1 MDPNEFS
8 DYINDFRVGEDAIFP
23 NSDQFASLPNGF
35 NFNVPSPDLS
45 FMDVPFVLPNSE
57 PASLPASVSVSPDD
71 VLFSST
77 TGWSPEGDSSSPNDD
92 SEASDPV
99 LKYISQILM
108 EENMQDKPWED
119 PLALR
124 DTEQSLYQV
133 LGEQHPPPINQP
145 HPFVESPDTII
156 SGSSNDYV
164 SNNHSNTS
172 PSTSASTGTDNP
184 WVSDV
189 EDHSHPQ
196 LQVPPPSDHQF
207 QSNSNQPTSKPF
219 VNSTNTLGNGF
230 MGSAATEYIVQNMFT
245 DTESVLQ
252 FHRGFEEASKFLP
265 SSNQLIIDVKSNTF
279 APNQKEGKNEKQ
291 QSPDGSRGRK
301 NHEREDGDL
310 EEGRSTKQS
319 AVYVEEDEL
328 SELFDKVL
336 LYNCKPD
343 NGEAAKH
350 EESGALQK
358 NGQPKE
364 SSGGKSRSKRRD
376 KKKETID
383 LRNLLVL
390 CAQAVSSFDRRTA
403 GELLKQ
409 IREHS
414 SPFGDGSQRL
424 AHYFANGLEARLDGS
439 GTGIPN
445 FFYSLTSKKTT
456 AADVLKA
463 HKVSFTASPFKK
475 LSYVFANKMICK
487 MAEKATALHI
497 VDFGILFGFQWPLLI
512 QLLSMRA
519 GGPPKLR
526 ITGIELPQR
535 GLRPAERIEETGR
548 RLKRYCE
555 RFNVPFEY
563 NSMAVQNWET
573 LRLEDLKIDRNEM
586 LAVNNHGRFE
596 SLLDETTE
604 VDCPRNDVLKLIR
617 RMNPDIFVHFG
628 VSGSY
633 NAPFFVTR
641 FREALFH
648 FSAMYDIF
656 DTTLPHEEPT
666 RLMIESEFHGR
677 EVMNV
682 VACEGSER
690 VQRPET
696 YKQWQVRNI
705 RAGFKPLPV
714 DQELMQ
720 KLRHKLMAH
729 YHNDFVIDE
738 DGHWMLQ
745 GWKGR
750 ILYASSCWVPAAE
763 PNHHAKNR
771 NS

>member
-1 MDPNEFS
+1 MDRNEFS
-8 DYINDFRVGEDAIFP
+8 DYINDFGVGEDAVFP
-23 NSDQFASLPNGF
+23 NSDQFTTLTNGF

-57 PASLPASVSVSPDD
+57 PASFPSSSSVSPVD

-77 TGWSPEGDSSSPNDD
+77 TGWSPEGESSSPSDD

-133 LGEQHPPPINQP
+133 LGEQYPPPINQP
-145 HPFVESPDTII
+145 QPFVESPDTII

-164 SNNHSNTS
+164 SNNHSSTI
-172 PSTSASTGTDNP
+172 PSTSTSTGTDNP

-196 LQVPPPSDHQF
+196 LQASLSSDHHF
-207 QSNSNQPTSKPF
+207 QSNSNQPTSKVS
-219 VNSTNTLGNGF
+219 VNSTDTLGNGLL
-230 MGSAATEYIVQNMFT
+230 GSAATEYMVQNMFT
-245 DTESVLQ
+245 DMESVLQ
-252 FHRGFEEASKFLP
+252 FQRGFEEASKFLP
-265 SSNQLIIDVKSNTF
+265 SGNQLIIDVKSNTF
-279 APNQKEGKNEKQ
+279 APNQKEVKNEKQ
-291 QSPDGSRGRK
+291 QSPDGSRARK
-301 NHEREDGDL
+301 NHEREDRDL

-319 AVYVEEDEL
+319 AVYVEESEL

-336 LYNCKPD
+336 LYCKPE
-343 NGEAAKH
+343 NSEAVKH
-350 EESGALQK
+350 KESGAQQK

-364 SSGGKSRSKRRD
+364 SSGGKSRSKRRG

-383 LRNLLVL
+383 LRTLLAL

-409 IREHS
+409 IRENS

-439 GTGIPN
+439 GTGTPN
-445 FFYSLTSKKTT
+445 FFGSLTSKKTT
-456 AADVLKA
+456 AADVLNA
-463 HKVSFTASPFKK
+463 HKVHFTACPFKK
-475 LSYVFANKMICK
+475 LAFVFANKMICK

-573 LRLEDLKIDRNEM
+573 IRLEDLKIDRNEM

-617 RMNPDIFVHFG
+617 SMNPDIVVHQ
-628 VSGSY
+628 VVNGSY
-633 NAPFFVTR
+633 NAPFFVSR

-648 FSAMYDIF
+648 FSAIYDIF
-656 DTTLPHEEPT
+656 DTTIPREEPA
-666 RLMIESEFHGR
+666 RLMIENEFHGR

-705 RAGFKPLPV
+705 RVGFKPLPV

-720 KLRHKLMAH
+720 ILRHKLKTH

-750 ILYASSCWVPAAE
+750 IVYACSCWVSAE
-763 PNHHAKNR
+763 DPDQHAN
-771 NS
+771 